1 MLRYLIFSFLFTIGF
16 VNAQSD
22 VAYAYV
28 DNGLYA
34 NSVFN
39 HQKNEMV
46 KVYVDQTKI
55 RELPT
60 LTSKVV
66 DSVSHNKSLKII
78 EVTGAV
84 TQLGERAANWL
95 RVAYDN
101 KTGFIWS
108 GNLAISQFS
117 KHGVD
122 ILFGIPSTETK
133 INPDNISY
141 KGLVGGIKYF
151 KNENLVSEKNFDAG
165 TTENLSA
172 HTLTVE
178 KAIRLKN
185 IDYTINTMVS
195 GEACGI
201 PTYEQ
206 TIFVTK
212 DNLILLPKTESVA
225 DGGIFYHSESIELPS
240 AENKLNN
247 QFYYILEKGQTDDN
261 EVTTGEKI
269 KNLYQWD
276 GQDYK
281 NIKTIKEAIKS

>member
-16 VNAQSD
+16 VKAQSD

-60 LTSKVV
+60 LTSKVI
-66 DSVSHNKSLKII
+66 DSISHNKSLKII
-78 EVTGAV
+78 EVTDAV

-117 KHGVD
+117 KDGVD

-141 KGLVGGIKYF
+141 KSLVGGIKYF

-165 TTENLSA
+165 TTENLSG

-178 KAIRLKN
+178 KATRLKN

-212 DNLILLPKTESVA
+212 DDLILLPKTESVA
-225 DGGIFYHSESIELPS
+225 DAGIFYHSESIELPTS
-240 AENKLNN
+240 ENKLNN
-247 QFYYILEKGQTDDN
+247 QFYYILEKGQTDDKD
-261 EVTTGEKI
+261 VTTGEKI
-269 KNLYQWD
+269 KSLYQWD
-276 GQDYK
+276 GQDFK